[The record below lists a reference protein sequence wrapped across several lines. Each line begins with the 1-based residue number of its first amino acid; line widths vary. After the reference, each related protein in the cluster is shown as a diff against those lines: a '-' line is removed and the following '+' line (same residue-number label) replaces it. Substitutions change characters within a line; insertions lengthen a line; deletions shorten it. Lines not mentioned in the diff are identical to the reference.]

1 MWRESAQADAC
12 DRHMGAKDQETSELH
27 TQLACCKEELIR
39 CQSDLASATSDAEA
53 KAVELKVQLADAEAK
68 AAEYW
73 SRLTEVILAAHPF
86 SPSVVCCLFCRVTLV
101 IMSCVGACCGSS
113 DYIMFCAHTPQRFQ
127 VASAL
132 TLLTCRHRFYLLY
145 SPHLL
150 RCGLARRWKR
160 CHWVPP
166 KLLSC

>member
-1 MWRESAQADAC
+1 MADEFHMWRESAQADAC

-86 SPSVVCCLFCRVTLV
+86 SPTIVCCLFCRVT
-101 IMSCVGACCGSS
+101 
-113 DYIMFCAHTPQRFQ
+113 
-127 VASAL
+127 
-132 TLLTCRHRFYLLY
+132 
-145 SPHLL
+145 
-150 RCGLARRWKR
+150 
-160 CHWVPP
+160 
-166 KLLSC
+166 